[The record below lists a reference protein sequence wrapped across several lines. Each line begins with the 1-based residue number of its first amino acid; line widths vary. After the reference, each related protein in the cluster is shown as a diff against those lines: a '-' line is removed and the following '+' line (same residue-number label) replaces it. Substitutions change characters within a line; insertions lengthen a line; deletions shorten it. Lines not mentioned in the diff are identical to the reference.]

1 MHAADAVLWQYA
13 DEQKIV
19 PVGGLHEVPGHIR
32 ADLSGWL
39 RRQASPCP
47 HSIALALSG
56 VVFRVAGRADAWCP
70 TCAAESGIVEM
81 TKTCARCTRTVS
93 DRGHALAFSLAGT
106 VLVYGAWCATCWN
119 GGELE

>member
-1 MHAADAVLWQYA
+1 MDVADRVLWQYA

-47 HSIALALSG
+47 HSVALALTG
-56 VVFRVAGRADAWCP
+56 VVFRVAGQRDAWCP
-70 TCAAESGIVEM
+70 VCAAEADIAEM
-81 TKTCARCTRTVS
+81 TKTCAGCARPVGG
-93 DRGHALAFSLAGT
+93 RGRALAFTLAGH
-106 VLVYGAWCATCWN
+106 VIVYGAWCAGCWSR
-119 GGELE
+119 EEET